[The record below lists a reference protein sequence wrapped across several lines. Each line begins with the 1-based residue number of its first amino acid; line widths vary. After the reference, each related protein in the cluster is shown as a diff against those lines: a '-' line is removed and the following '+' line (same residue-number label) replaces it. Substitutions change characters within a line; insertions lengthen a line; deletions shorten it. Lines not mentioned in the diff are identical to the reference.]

1 MIADMWE
8 ARDPNF
14 EAKIRASFEK
24 QLIMRHLGARLVSV
38 EPGEVRIELPF
49 RKELTQQHGFL
60 HAGATTTIAD
70 SAGGYASYSLM
81 PSGSSILTVEFKVN
95 LMAPAKGDRFLA
107 IGRVKKPGRNLF
119 FAEFEVLAIDGEN
132 ERVCLTGSQTNMRL
146 EASDKLPEG

>member
-81 PSGSSILTVEFKVN
+81 PPGSSILTVEFKVN